1 MLPTIEECKAQTNF
15 KIMCPEGLQAY
26 GQSWY
31 RIGQGGYA
39 YQSKRFVICVKCQP
53 HTGRAIELI
62 EVCLAKDDDVLTGVY
77 DQRNDNCEE
86 VNMTYFKI
94 SRSCPMTQDPVCGL
108 SVNFTKENLG
118 KTLEDSSIVKCN
130 NKTNHRELKNQTD
143 VDLDSENQ
151 IELECPEESKPI
163 GLEKFG
169 ILHSV
174 VALLCQ
180 PYNEPFS
187 KYLIYINAFGM
198 KKDIP
203 FNKSSNCPDESV
215 EALDRNRCSLKENE
229 NKFCGLRWQ
238 NPGKNNSRLE
248 FTLCAKAHESVETV
262 ASLVGIIVFIIL
274 AVITVII
281 ALSVYII
288 KVKKSKENNRKA
300 KSTTNIE
307 MINYEEITNP
317 YYSVQD
323 EPNQV
328 PIQLEI
334 QEGFSVNPYYESS
347 PHMEDNNTTN

>member
-1 MLPTIEECKAQTNF
+1 
-15 KIMCPEGLQAY
+15 
-26 GQSWY
+26 
-31 RIGQGGYA
+31 
-39 YQSKRFVICVKCQP
+39 
-53 HTGRAIELI
+53 
-62 EVCLAKDDDVLTGVY
+62 
-77 DQRNDNCEE
+77 
-86 VNMTYFKI
+86 
-94 SRSCPMTQDPVCGL
+94 
-108 SVNFTKENLG
+108 
-118 KTLEDSSIVKCN
+118 
-130 NKTNHRELKNQTD
+130 
-143 VDLDSENQ
+143 
-151 IELECPEESKPI
+151 
-163 GLEKFG
+163 
-169 ILHSV
+169 
-174 VALLCQ
+174 
-180 PYNEPFS
+180 
-187 KYLIYINAFGM
+187 M

-300 KSTTNIE
+300 KSNTNIE